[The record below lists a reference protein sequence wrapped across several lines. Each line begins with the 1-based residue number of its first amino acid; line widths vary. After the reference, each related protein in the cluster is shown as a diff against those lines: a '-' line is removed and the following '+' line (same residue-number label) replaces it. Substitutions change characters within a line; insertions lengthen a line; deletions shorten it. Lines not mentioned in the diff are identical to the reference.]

1 MRYHALALDY
11 DGTLA
16 HHGRVDQEYVEA
28 LKKVKASGRKLLLV
42 TGRILDDLKGV
53 FPELDLFDRVVA
65 ENGGLMYTPE
75 TKEEKILGEVPPP
88 KFYECLKKAGV
99 SNLSAGRCIVA
110 TWEPHEVTV
119 LDTIKSMGLELE
131 IIFNKGAVM
140 ILPSGINKASG
151 LLAALE
157 DLKLSPHGV
166 VSCGDAEN
174 DHAFLAASECAV
186 ATENAIDTLKERA
199 DYVTKKDHG
208 AGVSELI
215 DMLIES
221 DLKEIE
227 PKLKRHHLIIGQTP
241 DGKDVEI
248 APYSTSIL
256 VCGPSGSGKST
267 TVKSLLERFVE
278 SKYQY
283 SLIDPEGDYE
293 QQSNALVLG
302 NTDRATPIEEFVHAM
317 ESPSNNVIVNLLG
330 VPLADRPTY
339 CSQVLPAIRKLRS
352 TYGRPHW
359 TVIDEVHH
367 LMPTEWE
374 RNSQLGKALANGLVI
389 VTVHPDQVA
398 PSVVQEMD
406 VVIVIGDD
414 PKKTFQHV
422 CKATGDKI
430 PKVHSYNNDAA
441 NSLIWFRKSKSS
453 SSSGSNSDSI
463 PDPIACKIIAPKEE
477 HHRHIRK
484 YAEGDLGDDRSFYF
498 KGPDGKLNLK
508 AQNLVIFTQL
518 LEGVDDDTWNFHLHK
533 NEYSKWFASYVKDD
547 KLAKI
552 ARDVENDKALK
563 PNESRQKIKSAIE
576 ERYSAPV

>member
-11 DGTLA
+11 DGTIA
-16 HHGRVDQEYVEA
+16 HAGIVAPEYVEA

-42 TGRILDDLKGV
+42 TGRILDDLKEV
-53 FPELDLFDRVVA
+53 FPEHELFDRIVA

-88 KFYECLKKAGV
+88 EFYENLKKAGV
-99 SNLSAGRCIVA
+99 TNLSAGRCIVA
-110 TWEPHEVTV
+110 TWEPFENIV
-119 LDTIKSMGLELE
+119 LDTIKNMGLALE

-140 ILPSGINKASG
+140 VLPSGINKASG
-151 LLAALE
+151 LNAALD
-157 DLKLSPHGV
+157 DLKLSPHSV

-174 DHAFLAASECAV
+174 DHSFLAVSECAI
-186 ATENAIDTLKERA
+186 AMENAIDTLKERA

-208 AGVSELI
+208 AGVSEVI
-215 DMLIES
+215 DMLVES
-221 DLKEIE
+221 DLKQIE
-227 PKLKRHHLIIGQTP
+227 PMLKRHNLIIGQTP
-241 DGKDVEI
+241 DGKNVEI
-248 APYSTSIL
+248 VPYSTSIL

-267 TVKSLLERFVE
+267 TIKSLLERFVE

-302 NTDRATPIEEFVHAM
+302 NPERATPIDEFVHAL
-317 ESPSNNVIVNLLG
+317 ESPANNVVVNLLG

-374 RNSQLGKALANGLVI
+374 RNSELGKALLHGLVL

-398 PSVVQEMD
+398 PSVIREMD
-406 VVIVIGDD
+406 VVIVIGED
-414 PKKTFQHV
+414 PHKTFENV
-422 CKATGDKI
+422 CKATGDKM
-430 PKVHSYNNDAA
+430 PKVRNYDKDLA
-441 NSLIWFRKSKSS
+441 NSLIWYR
-453 SSSGSNSDSI
+453 NQDEA
-463 PDPIACKIIAPKEE
+463 PIACKIIPPTEE

-484 YAEGDLGDDRSFYF
+484 YADGDLGEDRSFYF
-498 KGPDGKLNLK
+498 KGPEGKLNLK
-508 AQNLVIFTQL
+508 AQNLVIFSQL
-518 LEGVDDDTWNFHLHK
+518 AEGVDDDTWTYHLRR
-533 NEYSKWFASYVKDD
+533 NEYSKWFGTYVKDD
-547 KLAKI
+547 TLAEI
-552 ARDVENDKALK
+552 AREVEDAKGLDSK
-563 PNESRQKIKSAIE
+563 ESRKRIQKAIE
-576 ERYSAPV
+576 ERYSAPVKT

>member
-11 DGTLA
+11 DGTIA
-16 HHGRVDQEYVEA
+16 HDGRVAPEYVEA

-42 TGRILDDLKGV
+42 TGRILDDLKAV
-53 FPELDLFDRVVA
+53 FPEHELFDRIVA
-65 ENGGLMYTPE
+65 ENGGLMYRPE
-75 TKEEKILGEVPPP
+75 TKEEKILGEIPPP
-88 KFYECLKKAGV
+88 EFYECLKKAGV
-99 SNLSAGRCIVA
+99 DNLSAGRCIVA
-110 TWEPHEVTV
+110 TWEPHENTV
-119 LDTIKSMGLELE
+119 LDTIKSMGLALE

-140 ILPSGINKASG
+140 VLPSGINKASG
-151 LLAALE
+151 LMAALD
-157 DLKLSPHGV
+157 DLKLSPHSV

-174 DHAFLAASECAV
+174 DHAFLAASECAI
-186 ATENAIDTLKERA
+186 AMENAIDTLKERA

-208 AGVSELI
+208 AGVSEVI
-215 DMLIES
+215 DMLVES
-221 DLKEIE
+221 DLIE
-227 PKLKRHHLIIGQTP
+227 LEPRLKRHNLIIGQTP

-248 APYSTSIL
+248 VPYSTSIL
-256 VCGPSGSGKST
+256 ICGPSGSGKST

-302 NTDRATPIEEFVHAM
+302 NPERATPIDEFVHAL
-317 ESPSNNVIVNLLG
+317 ESPTNNVIVNLLG

-359 TVIDEVHH
+359 TIIDEVHH

-374 RNSQLGKALANGLVI
+374 RNSELGKALLHGLVL

-398 PSVVQEMD
+398 PSVIREMD
-406 VVIVIGDD
+406 VVIVIGED
-414 PKKTFQHV
+414 PHKTFENV
-422 CKATGDKI
+422 CKATGDRM
-430 PKVHSYNNDAA
+430 PKVRHYDKDLA
-441 NSLIWFRKSKSS
+441 NSLIWYR
-453 SSSGSNSDSI
+453 NEEET
-463 PDPIACKIIAPKEE
+463 PIACKIIAPTEE

-508 AQNLVIFTQL
+508 AQNLVIFSQMA
-518 LEGVDDDTWNFHLHK
+518 EGVDDDTWTYHLRR
-533 NEYSKWFASYVKDD
+533 NEYSKWFGTYVKDD
-547 KLAKI
+547 TLAEI
-552 ARDVENDKALK
+552 AREVEDAKGLDPK
-563 PNESRQKIKSAIE
+563 ESRKRIQKAIE
-576 ERYSAPV
+576 ERYSAPVKT

>member
-1 MRYHALALDY
+1 MRYQALALDY

-16 HHGRVDQEYVEA
+16 HGGKVAPEYVEA

-42 TGRILDDLKGV
+42 TGRILDDLKAV
-53 FPELDLFDRVVA
+53 FPEHELFDRIVA

-75 TKEEKILGEVPPP
+75 TKEEEILGEVPPP
-88 KFYECLKKAGV
+88 EFYECLKNAGV
-99 SNLSAGRCIVA
+99 SNLTAGRCIVA
-110 TWEPHEVTV
+110 TWEPHEVVV
-119 LDTIKSMGLELE
+119 LETIRSMGLALE

-140 ILPSGINKASG
+140 VLPSGTNKASG

-186 ATENAIDTLKERA
+186 AMENAIDSLKERA
-199 DYVTKKDHG
+199 DFITKKDHG
-208 AGVSELI
+208 AGVCEVI
-215 DMLIES
+215 DMLVES

-241 DGKDVEI
+241 DGKDIEI
-248 APYSTSIL
+248 PPYSTSIL

-267 TVKSLLERFVE
+267 TVKSLLERIVE

-283 SLIDPEGDYE
+283 ALIDPEGDYE

-302 NTDRATPIEEFVHAM
+302 NPERATPIDEFMHAM
-317 ESPSNNVIVNLLG
+317 ESPANNVVVNLLG

-359 TVIDEVHH
+359 TIIDEVHH

-374 RNSQLGKALANGLVI
+374 RNSELAKAILHGLVL

-398 PSVVQEMD
+398 NSVMKEMD

-414 PKKTFQHV
+414 PQKTFQHV
-422 CKATGDKI
+422 VKATGDKM
-430 PKVHSYNNDAA
+430 PKVNTYHKDSA
-441 NSLIWFRKSKSS
+441 NSLIWFRNK
-453 SSSGSNSDSI
+453 GE
-463 PDPIACKIIAPKEE
+463 DPIACKIIAPTEE

-484 YAEGDLGDDRSFYF
+484 YAEGDLGEERSFYF

-508 AQNLVIFTQL
+508 AQNLVIFSQL
-518 LEGVDDDTWNFHLHK
+518 SEGVDDETWNFHLHK
-533 NEYSKWFASYVKDD
+533 NEYSKWFGTYVKDD
-547 KLAKI
+547 TLAEI
-552 ARDVENDKALK
+552 ARKVENDKSLK
-563 PNESRQKIKSAIE
+563 SKESRKKIQQAIE

>member
-16 HHGRVDQEYVEA
+16 HNGKVAPEYVEA

-42 TGRILDDLKGV
+42 TGRILNDLKEV
-53 FPELDLFDRVVA
+53 FPEHELFDRIVA

-88 KFYECLKKAGV
+88 EFYECLLKAGV
-99 SNLSAGRCIVA
+99 DNLSQGRCIVA
-110 TWEPHEVTV
+110 TWEPHETTV
-119 LDTIKSMGLELE
+119 LDTIKNMGLALN

-140 ILPSGINKASG
+140 VLPSGINKASG
-151 LLAALE
+151 LMAALD
-157 DLKLSPHGV
+157 DLKLSPHSV

-174 DHAFLAASECAV
+174 DHAFLAASECAI

-208 AGVSELI
+208 EGVCEII
-215 DMLIES
+215 DMLVES
-221 DLKEIE
+221 DLIQLE
-227 PKLKRHHLIIGQTP
+227 PKLKRHNLIIGQTP

-248 APYSTSIL
+248 VPYSTSIL

-302 NTDRATPIEEFVHAM
+302 NPERATPIDEFMHAL
-317 ESPSNNVIVNLLG
+317 ESPANNVVVNLLG

-374 RNSQLGKALANGLVI
+374 RNSELGKALLHGLVL

-398 PSVVQEMD
+398 PSVIREMD
-406 VVIVIGDD
+406 VVIVIGED
-414 PKKTFQHV
+414 PHKTFENV
-422 CKATGDKI
+422 CKATGDKM
-430 PKVHSYNNDAA
+430 PKIRNYDKDLA
-441 NSLIWFRKSKSS
+441 NSLIWYRSE
-453 SSSGSNSDSI
+453 DEA
-463 PDPIACKIIAPKEE
+463 PIACKIIPPTEE

-508 AQNLVIFTQL
+508 AQNLVIFSQL
-518 LEGVDDDTWNFHLHK
+518 AEGVDDDTWTYHLRR
-533 NEYSKWFASYVKDD
+533 NEYSKWFGTYVKDD
-547 KLAKI
+547 TLAEI
-552 ARDVENDKALK
+552 AREVEDAKGLDPK
-563 PNESRQKIKSAIE
+563 ESRKRIQKAIE

>member
-16 HHGRVDQEYVEA
+16 HGGKVAPEYVEA

-42 TGRILDDLKGV
+42 TGRILEDLKAV
-53 FPELDLFDRVVA
+53 FPEHELFDRIVA

-75 TKEEKILGEVPPP
+75 TKEEQILAEVPPP
-88 KFYECLKKAGV
+88 EFYECLKNAGV
-99 SNLSAGRCIVA
+99 SNLTAGRCIVA
-110 TWEPHEVTV
+110 TWEPHEATV
-119 LDTIKSMGLELE
+119 LEVIKSMGLALE

-140 ILPSGINKASG
+140 VLPSGTNKASG

-174 DHAFLAASECAV
+174 DHAFLAVSECAV
-186 ATENAIDTLKERA
+186 ATKNAIDSLKERA
-199 DYVTKKDHG
+199 DFVTKKDHG
-208 AGVSELI
+208 AGVSEVI
-215 DMLIES
+215 DMLVES

-241 DGKDVEI
+241 DGKDIEI
-248 APYSTSIL
+248 PPYSTSIL

-267 TVKSLLERFVE
+267 TVKSLLERIVE

-283 SLIDPEGDYE
+283 ALIDPEGDYE

-302 NTDRATPIEEFVHAM
+302 NPERATPIEEFMHAM
-317 ESPSNNVIVNLLG
+317 ESPTNNAVVNLLG

-359 TVIDEVHH
+359 TIIDEVHH

-374 RNSQLGKALANGLVI
+374 KNSELGKALMHGLVL

-398 PSVVQEMD
+398 HSVIKEMD

-414 PKKTFQHV
+414 PQKTLQHV
-422 CKATGDKI
+422 VKATGDKM
-430 PKVHSYNNDAA
+430 PKIHSYNKDAA
-441 NSLIWFRKSKSS
+441 NSLIWFRNKSE
-453 SSSGSNSDSI
+453 
-463 PDPIACKIIAPKEE
+463 DPIACKIIPPTEE

-484 YAEGDLGDDRSFYF
+484 YAEGDLGEERSFYF

-508 AQNLVIFTQL
+508 AQNLVIFSQIAQ
-518 LEGVDDDTWNFHLHK
+518 GVDDATWNYHLHN
-533 NEYSKWFASYVKDD
+533 NEYSKWFGSYVKDD
-547 KLAKI
+547 TLAEI
-552 ARDVENDKALK
+552 ARSVENDKSLK
-563 PNESRQKIKSAIE
+563 AKESRKKILAAIE

>member
-16 HHGRVDQEYVEA
+16 HNGKVAKKFVEA

-42 TGRILDDLKGV
+42 TGRILDDLKEV
-53 FPELDLFDRVVA
+53 FPEHELFDRIVA

-75 TKEEKILGEVPPP
+75 TKEEKVLGEVPP
-88 KFYECLKKAGV
+88 KEFYECLEKAGV
-99 SNLSAGRCIVA
+99 DNLSAGRCIVA
-110 TWEPHEVTV
+110 TWEPHENTV
-119 LDTIKSMGLELE
+119 LDTIKSMGLALE

-140 ILPSGINKASG
+140 VLPSGINKASG
-151 LLAALE
+151 LMVALD
-157 DLKLSPHGV
+157 DLKLSPHSV

-186 ATENAIDTLKERA
+186 AMENAIDTLKERA

-208 AGVSELI
+208 DGVSEII
-215 DMLIES
+215 DMLVES
-221 DLKEIE
+221 DLIQIE
-227 PKLKRHHLIIGQTP
+227 PELKRHNLIIGQTP
-241 DGKDVEI
+241 DGKDVELV
-248 APYSTSIL
+248 PYSTSVLI
-256 VCGPSGSGKST
+256 CGPSGSGKST

-293 QQSNALVLG
+293 QQKHALVLG
-302 NTDRATPIEEFVHAM
+302 NPDRATPIDEFVHAL
-317 ESPSNNVIVNLLG
+317 ESPANNVIVNLLG

-374 RNSQLGKALANGLVI
+374 RNSELGKALLHGLVL

-398 PSVVQEMD
+398 PSVIREMD

-414 PKKTFQHV
+414 PHKTFENV
-422 CKATGDKI
+422 CKATGDKM
-430 PKVHSYNNDAA
+430 PKIRTYDKDLA
-441 NSLIWFRKSKSS
+441 NSLIWFR
-453 SSSGSNSDSI
+453 NQEE
-463 PDPIACKIIAPKEE
+463 PPIACKIIAPTEE

-484 YAEGDLGDDRSFYF
+484 YAEGDLGDDRSFFF

-508 AQNLVIFTQL
+508 AQNLVIFSQMA
-518 LEGVDDDTWNFHLHK
+518 EGVDDDTWLFHLRR
-533 NEYSKWFASYVKDD
+533 NEYSKWFGTFVKDD
-547 KLAKI
+547 TLADI
-552 ARDVENDKALK
+552 AREVEDAKGLDPK
-563 PNESRQKIKSAIE
+563 ESRKRIQKAIE
-576 ERYSAPV
+576 ERYSAPVKT

>member
-16 HHGRVDQEYVEA
+16 HGGKVAPEYVEA

-42 TGRILDDLKGV
+42 TGRILEDLKAV
-53 FPELDLFDRVVA
+53 FPEHELFDRIVA

-75 TKEEKILGEVPPP
+75 TKEEQILAEVPPP
-88 KFYECLKKAGV
+88 EFYECLKNAGV
-99 SNLSAGRCIVA
+99 SNLTAGRCIVA
-110 TWEPHEVTV
+110 TWEPHETTV
-119 LDTIKSMGLELE
+119 LEVIKSMGLALE

-140 ILPSGINKASG
+140 VLPSGTNKASG

-174 DHAFLAASECAV
+174 DHAFLAVSECAV
-186 ATENAIDTLKERA
+186 ATKNAIDSLKERA
-199 DYVTKKDHG
+199 DFVTKKDHG
-208 AGVSELI
+208 AGVSEVI
-215 DMLIES
+215 DMIVES

-241 DGKDVEI
+241 DGKDIEI
-248 APYSTSIL
+248 PPYSTSIL

-267 TVKSLLERFVE
+267 TVKSLLERIVE

-283 SLIDPEGDYE
+283 ALIDPEGDYE

-302 NTDRATPIEEFVHAM
+302 NPERATPIEEFMHAM
-317 ESPSNNVIVNLLG
+317 ESPTNNAVVNLLG

-359 TVIDEVHH
+359 TIIDEVHH

-374 RNSQLGKALANGLVI
+374 KNSELGKALMHGLVL

-398 PSVVQEMD
+398 HSVIKEMD

-414 PKKTFQHV
+414 PQKTFQHV
-422 CKATGDKI
+422 VKATGDKM
-430 PKVHSYNNDAA
+430 PKIHSYNKDAA
-441 NSLIWFRKSKSS
+441 NSLIWFRNKSE
-453 SSSGSNSDSI
+453 
-463 PDPIACKIIAPKEE
+463 DPIACKIIPPTEE

-484 YAEGDLGDDRSFYF
+484 YAEGDLGEERSFYF

-508 AQNLVIFTQL
+508 AQNLVIFSQIAQ
-518 LEGVDDDTWNFHLHK
+518 GVDDATWNYHLHN
-533 NEYSKWFASYVKDD
+533 NEYSKWFGSYVKDD
-547 KLAKI
+547 TLAEI
-552 ARDVENDKALK
+552 ARSVENDKSLK
-563 PNESRQKIKSAIE
+563 AKESRKKILAAIE